1 MWLDQFNNNNTVK
14 AIKTKFVG
22 PTITKQSRIKASAEG
37 VKSKFYSVDQ
47 LQEITQ
53 SDRADKWHGLAAEFF
68 RAECGWTYY
77 GGNPDN
83 GVQHL
88 ASGQVG
94 PDDHVH
100 CFIERD
106 VSPQGF
112 LQGRDLVVAQART
125 FIQKSS
131 GTRHGNKICSAYHFE
146 LLRNALEQLDALD

>member
-1 MWLDQFNNNNTVK
+1 VK

-22 PTITKQSRIKASAEG
+22 PTSTKQSRIKASAEG

-47 LQEITQ
+47 LQGITQ

-112 LQGRDLVVAQART
+112 LQGRDLVVAQARKLIAASPGPET
-125 FIQKSS
+125 
-131 GTRHGNKICSAYHFE
+131 GLPICDAYHFE
-146 LLRNALEQLDALD
+146 LLRNALEQLDALG